1 MVCWWGAISLKS
13 LKFPPPLSMFKTISL
28 KDHVGH
34 IIYQSTLHLLAVAFL
49 WEYILRIL
57 SFLEYP
63 NLIRPFKNM
72 IWYDTGHLTV
82 SQFTSQ
88 NILKSLIPPPP
99 SAMICDFR
107 CAQVWFLTRRISRL
121 SWMRWT
127 WHYQGWH
134 THCNSLSML
143 GLGTPPPAPELVG
156 GAAGT
161 GSR

>member
-1 MVCWWGAISLKS
+1 MGGVSIFFMYMLIYCSFRWVHKTFLWKSYPAKLIWGEELEGLDCIALNWGGGAISLKS

-49 WEYILRIL
+49 WEYIVRIL

-63 NLIRPFKNM
+63 NLIRPFKKM

-88 NILKSLIPPPP
+88 NILKSLIPPP

-107 CAQVWFLTRRISRL
+107 CAQV
-121 SWMRWT
+121 
-127 WHYQGWH
+127 
-134 THCNSLSML
+134 
-143 GLGTPPPAPELVG
+143 
-156 GAAGT
+156 
-161 GSR
+161 